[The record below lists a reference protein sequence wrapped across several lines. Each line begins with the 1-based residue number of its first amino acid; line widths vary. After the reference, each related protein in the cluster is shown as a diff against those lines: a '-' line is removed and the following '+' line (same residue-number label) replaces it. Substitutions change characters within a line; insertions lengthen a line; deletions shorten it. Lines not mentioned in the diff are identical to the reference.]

1 MFENL
6 QEKLQRAFKTL
17 RGQATLTEEN
27 IDEALREIR
36 LALLEADVNFKVVK
50 QLIDQIRV
58 KAVGQ
63 DVLTALSPG
72 EQVIKIVRDELVE
85 ILGRDT
91 ARMKFASQPPTVILM
106 AGLQGSGKTTT
117 SGKLANWLKNGGHRP
132 LLVSVDVYRPA
143 AREQLKVVAQAV
155 KANIYEGEVGEAT
168 PGPRDPRAKE
178 ARREAINTGS
188 DVLIVDTAGRLHIDD
203 QLMDEMQLLK
213 RLLNPQEI
221 LFVADAMTG
230 QDAVNSADEFHKKL
244 SLTGVVLT
252 KMDGDARG
260 GAALSIRQVTG
271 QPIKFIGV
279 GEKYD
284 ALEPFHPDRIV
295 SRILGMGDILSLI
308 ERAESQ
314 IDKKKAQEMAT
325 KALTGDGFSLEDFRD
340 QLRQVKK
347 MGSMKSLLGMLPSI
361 GPFSGLQKAADNV
374 DEGQIN
380 RVEAIINSMTTHE
393 RNHHEV
399 INGSRRKRIARGS
412 GTTVQEVNNLLRQ
425 YAQMKKMFKQM
436 GKTVAPRTGLF
447 HQLQGQP
454 AHGVAGIDFHHRLE
468 PAIALGCAIDE
479 GVDANRPDIAG
490 ALQFRFEQ
498 RKDVAIEALEAAR
511 NVRRFAEQRGYVRR
525 YAAAVVGRRP
535 VGPELSLAV
544 IDQAG
549 VAAELQ
555 VARPHLQLD
564 GEIQRALQPGFDDHL
579 SAILQGT
586 GQPLLLCRQHL

>member
-36 LALLEADVNFKVVK
+36 MALLEADVNLKVVK
-50 QLIDQIRV
+50 QLIDQIRA

-63 DVLTALSPG
+63 EVMTALSPG
-72 EQVIKIVRDELVE
+72 EQVIKILRDELVE
-85 ILGRDT
+85 VLGKDT
-91 ARMKFASQPPTVILM
+91 ARVKFASQPPTVVLM

-117 SGKLANWLKNGGHRP
+117 SGKLANWLKQGGHRP

-143 AREQLKVVAQAV
+143 AREQLKIVAQAV
-155 KANIYEGEVGEAT
+155 KSQIYEGQVDEANT
-168 PGPRDPRAKE
+168 ATVERLVKE
-178 ARREAINTGS
+178 ARREAVVTGC

-203 QLMDEMQLLK
+203 QLMDEMQSLK
-213 RLLNPQEI
+213 KLLNPSEI
-221 LFVADAMTG
+221 LFVADARTG
-230 QDAVNSADEFHKKL
+230 QDAVRSAEEFHKKL

-271 QPIKFIGV
+271 QPIKFIGI

-308 ERAESQ
+308 ERAEKQ
-314 IDKKKAQEMAT
+314 IDKKKAEELAT

-347 MGSMKSLLGMLPSI
+347 MGSMKSLIGMLPSI
-361 GPFSGLQKAADNV
+361 GPFSGLQKAADQV
-374 DEGQIN
+374 DEKQVN

-436 GKTVAPRTGLF
+436 GKPSFARRL
-447 HQLQGQP
+447 
-454 AHGVAGIDFHHRLE
+454 AGM
-468 PAIALGCAIDE
+468 
-479 GVDANRPDIAG
+479 
-490 ALQFRFEQ
+490 
-498 RKDVAIEALEAAR
+498 KM
-511 NVRRFAEQRGYVRR
+511 
-525 YAAAVVGRRP
+525 
-535 VGPELSLAV
+535 
-544 IDQAG
+544 
-549 VAAELQ
+549 
-555 VARPHLQLD
+555 
-564 GEIQRALQPGFDDHL
+564 PGM
-579 SAILQGT
+579 
-586 GQPLLLCRQHL
+586 

>member
-17 RGQATLTEEN
+17 RGQAKLTEEN

-50 QLIDQIRV
+50 QLIDQIRA

-63 DVLTALSPG
+63 EVMTALSPG
-72 EQVIKIVRDELVE
+72 EQVIKILRDELVE
-85 ILGRDT
+85 VLGKDT
-91 ARMKFASQPPTVILM
+91 ARLKFASQPPTVVLM

-117 SGKLANWLKNGGHRP
+117 SGKLANWFKQGGHRP

-155 KANIYEGEVGEAT
+155 KSQIYEGQVGEANT
-168 PGPRDPRAKE
+168 ATELTQAVERLVKE
-178 ARREAINTGS
+178 ARREAIVSGC

-203 QLMDEMQLLK
+203 ELMDEMQSLK
-213 RLLNPQEI
+213 KLLNPSEI

-230 QDAVNSADEFHKKL
+230 QDAVRSAEEFHKKL

-308 ERAESQ
+308 ERAEKQ
-314 IDKKKAQEMAT
+314 IDKKKAEELAT

-347 MGSMKSLLGMLPSI
+347 MGSMKSLMGMLPSI

-374 DEGQIN
+374 DEKQIN
-380 RVEAIINSMTTHE
+380 RVEAIINSMTMHE

-425 YAQMKKMFKQM
+425 YAQMRKMFKQM
-436 GKTVAPRTGLF
+436 GKPSFARRL
-447 HQLQGQP
+447 
-454 AHGVAGIDFHHRLE
+454 AGMKL
-468 PAIALGCAIDE
+468 
-479 GVDANRPDIAG
+479 
-490 ALQFRFEQ
+490 
-498 RKDVAIEALEAAR
+498 
-511 NVRRFAEQRGYVRR
+511 
-525 YAAAVVGRRP
+525 
-535 VGPELSLAV
+535 
-544 IDQAG
+544 
-549 VAAELQ
+549 
-555 VARPHLQLD
+555 
-564 GEIQRALQPGFDDHL
+564 PGM
-579 SAILQGT
+579 
-586 GQPLLLCRQHL
+586 

>member
-6 QEKLQRAFKTL
+6 QEKLQRAFKSL
-17 RGQATLTEEN
+17 RGQAKLTEEN

-50 QLIDQIRV
+50 QLIDQIRA

-63 DVLTALSPG
+63 EVLTALSPG

-85 ILGRDT
+85 ILGKET
-91 ARMKFASQPPTVILM
+91 ARMKFASQPPTVVLM

-117 SGKLANWLKNGGHRP
+117 SGKLANWFKTGGHRP

-155 KANIYEGEVGEAT
+155 KAQIYEGHVAADAYV
-168 PGPRDPRAKE
+168 RDRADGSADEGAPPKANSADVERLAKE
-178 ARREAINTGS
+178 ARREAIVSGC

-203 QLMDEMQLLK
+203 QLMDEMQSLK
-213 RLLNPQEI
+213 KLLNPSEI

-230 QDAVNSADEFHKKL
+230 QDAVRSAEEFHKKL

-347 MGSMKSLLGMLPSI
+347 MGSMKSLMGMLPSI
-361 GPFSGLQKAADNV
+361 GPFSGLQKAADSV
-374 DEGQIN
+374 DEKQIN
-380 RVEAIINSMTTHE
+380 RVEAIINSMTAHE

-399 INGSRRKRIARGS
+399 INGNRRKRIARGS

-436 GKTVAPRTGLF
+436 GKPSFARRL
-447 HQLQGQP
+447 
-454 AHGVAGIDFHHRLE
+454 AGMKL
-468 PAIALGCAIDE
+468 
-479 GVDANRPDIAG
+479 
-490 ALQFRFEQ
+490 
-498 RKDVAIEALEAAR
+498 
-511 NVRRFAEQRGYVRR
+511 
-525 YAAAVVGRRP
+525 
-535 VGPELSLAV
+535 
-544 IDQAG
+544 
-549 VAAELQ
+549 
-555 VARPHLQLD
+555 
-564 GEIQRALQPGFDDHL
+564 PGM
-579 SAILQGT
+579 
-586 GQPLLLCRQHL
+586 

>member
-6 QEKLQRAFKTL
+6 QEKLQRAFKSL
-17 RGQATLTEEN
+17 RGQARLSEEN
-27 IDEALREIR
+27 IAEALREIR

-50 QLIDQIRV
+50 ELIDRIQA

-63 DVLTALSPG
+63 EVLTALSPG

-85 ILGRDT
+85 TLGKDT
-91 ARMKFASQPPTVILM
+91 ARVKFASQPPSVVLM

-117 SGKLANWLKNGGHRP
+117 SGKLAHWLKAGGHRP

-143 AREQLKVVAQAV
+143 AREQLKIVAQAV
-155 KANIYEGEVGEAT
+155 KAQIYEGEVTEANT
-168 PGPRDPRAKE
+168 ATVERLVKE
-178 ARREAINTGS
+178 ARREAIVSGC

-203 QLMDEMQLLK
+203 ELMNEMQSLK
-213 RLLNPQEI
+213 KLLNPSEI

-230 QDAVNSADEFHKKL
+230 QDAVRSADEFHKKL
-244 SLTGVVLT
+244 SLTGVILT

-347 MGSMKSLLGMLPSI
+347 MGSMKSLIGMLPSI

-374 DEGQIN
+374 DEKQIN
-380 RVEAIINSMTTHE
+380 RVEAIINSMTMHE

-412 GTTVQEVNNLLRQ
+412 GTSVQEVNNLLRQ

-436 GKTVAPRTGLF
+436 GKPSFARRMAGMKLP
-447 HQLQGQP
+447 
-454 AHGVAGIDFHHRLE
+454 GV
-468 PAIALGCAIDE
+468 
-479 GVDANRPDIAG
+479 
-490 ALQFRFEQ
+490 
-498 RKDVAIEALEAAR
+498 
-511 NVRRFAEQRGYVRR
+511 
-525 YAAAVVGRRP
+525 
-535 VGPELSLAV
+535 
-544 IDQAG
+544 
-549 VAAELQ
+549 
-555 VARPHLQLD
+555 
-564 GEIQRALQPGFDDHL
+564 
-579 SAILQGT
+579 
-586 GQPLLLCRQHL
+586 

>member
-17 RGQATLTEEN
+17 RGQATLSEEN

-50 QLIDQIRV
+50 QLIDQIRA

-63 DVLTALSPG
+63 EVMTALSPG
-72 EQVIKIVRDELVE
+72 EQVIKILRDELIV
-85 ILGRDT
+85 ILGKDT
-91 ARMKFASQPPTVILM
+91 AKVKFASQPPTVVLM

-117 SGKLANWLKNGGHRP
+117 SGKLAHWLKNGGHRP

-155 KANIYEGEVGEAT
+155 KANLYEGHVAEANT
-168 PGPRDPRAKE
+168 ATVERLAKE
-178 ARREAINTGS
+178 ARREAVVTGC
-188 DVLIVDTAGRLHIDD
+188 DVLVVDTAGRLHIDD
-203 QLMDEMQLLK
+203 QLMDEMQSLK
-213 RLLNPQEI
+213 RLLNPSEI

-230 QDAVNSADEFHKKL
+230 QDAVNSAEEFHKKL

-308 ERAESQ
+308 ERAEQQ

-325 KALTGDGFSLEDFRD
+325 KALAGDGFSLEDFRD
-340 QLRQVKK
+340 QLRSVKK
-347 MGSMKSLLGMLPSI
+347 MGSMKSLMGMLPSI
-361 GPFSGLQKAADNV
+361 GPFSGLQKAADQV
-374 DEGQIN
+374 DEKQID
-380 RVEAIINSMTTHE
+380 RVEAIINSMTRHE

-412 GTTVQEVNNLLRQ
+412 GTTIQEVNNLLRQ
-425 YAQMKKMFKQM
+425 YAQMRKMFKDM
-436 GKTVAPRTGLF
+436 GKKSFARRL
-447 HQLQGQP
+447 
-454 AHGVAGIDFHHRLE
+454 AGMKF
-468 PAIALGCAIDE
+468 
-479 GVDANRPDIAG
+479 
-490 ALQFRFEQ
+490 
-498 RKDVAIEALEAAR
+498 
-511 NVRRFAEQRGYVRR
+511 
-525 YAAAVVGRRP
+525 
-535 VGPELSLAV
+535 
-544 IDQAG
+544 
-549 VAAELQ
+549 
-555 VARPHLQLD
+555 
-564 GEIQRALQPGFDDHL
+564 PGM
-579 SAILQGT
+579 
-586 GQPLLLCRQHL
+586 